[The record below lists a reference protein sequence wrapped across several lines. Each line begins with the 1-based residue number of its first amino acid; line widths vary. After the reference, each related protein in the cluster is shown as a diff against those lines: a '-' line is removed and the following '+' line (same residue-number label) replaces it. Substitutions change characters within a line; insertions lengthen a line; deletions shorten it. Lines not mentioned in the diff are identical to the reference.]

1 MGPQQVMA
9 VSRSRDEINNS
20 DPALA
25 AVCTAYPAPPFLPF
39 FHPPIELP
47 SFRPRGRL
55 RLDRWIDCTAV
66 RFAVLVR
73 IKLHMSLEHVGDSG
87 GTEPRHER
95 ARFGSQAG
103 NR

>member
-25 AVCTAYPAPPFLPF
+25 AVCTAYATPPFPPF
-39 FHPPIELP
+39 SHPPIKLP
-47 SFRPRGRL
+47 SLGPGGHL
-55 RLDRWIDCTAV
+55 YLDRGIDCTAV